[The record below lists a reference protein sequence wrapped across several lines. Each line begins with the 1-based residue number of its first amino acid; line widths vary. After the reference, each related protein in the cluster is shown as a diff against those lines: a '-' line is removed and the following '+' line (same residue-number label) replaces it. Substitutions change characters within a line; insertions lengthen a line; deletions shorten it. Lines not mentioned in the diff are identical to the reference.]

1 MQNKAIELIKSQQ
14 SKFQEDDLEYGI
26 AELMMDMCNTE
37 PQAAELFIQDLEKVD
52 MSIDKCARHLEDY
65 ARKNKRGNSYGMG
78 DRAARRII
86 REFFGIPQPSEQQ
99 DTHSGNHARGNVLD
113 LFDLI

>member
-14 SKFQEDDLEYGI
+14 SKHQEDDPEYGI
-26 AELMMDMCNTE
+26 AELMLDMCNTE
-37 PQAAELFIQDLEKVD
+37 PQAAELFAQDLEKAD
-52 MSIDKCARHLEDY
+52 MSLDKCARHLEDY

-78 DRAARRII
+78 DSVA
-86 REFFGIPQPSEQQ
+86 REFYGITGEQQ
-99 DTHSGNHARGNVLD
+99 AAHSGNHARGNVLD